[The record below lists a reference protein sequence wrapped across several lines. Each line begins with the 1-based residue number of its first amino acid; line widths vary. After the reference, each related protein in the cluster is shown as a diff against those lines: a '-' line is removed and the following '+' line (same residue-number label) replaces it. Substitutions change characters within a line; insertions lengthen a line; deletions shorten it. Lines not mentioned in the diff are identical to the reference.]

1 MTDVQ
6 RLSILKSSLR
16 SALISDEAMSAE
28 DRASK
33 TAELLDTE
41 AKFQTA
47 VALEATEAAKNE
59 PVENRMTDLV
69 GRVELRSYFDSYISE
84 KPLDG
89 PQRELNAELKA
100 ADNVIPWAAFAPT
113 DSTEERADATTDI
126 SGSVRRTSASP
137 LERIMATA
145 ASTYAGIQT
154 VTVPAGERQFVAMSG
169 GASGGTFARNA
180 AVDGVEATF
189 ETVETKPVRGSIRY
203 KWNLESQ
210 AVMPT
215 LESALRRDAAEALRL
230 HLDAQAL
237 NGNGTAPNPT
247 GLISKLTAST
257 NPTDVIK
264 ASDLFT
270 DAVTLVDGLIATS
283 ASSVRML
290 IGPKAYQKVAAE
302 QLTNKDFVLP
312 KVESRLGGIRVSA
325 QIPAPA
331 STIEGG
337 LAFAT
342 GNPASVFLP
351 VWGPGPV
358 AILDRYT
365 ESAKAI
371 TALTLHYL
379 YNVVELRTSQY
390 KRLAYKISA

>member
-6 RLSILKSSLR
+6 RLDIKRSELR
-16 SALISDEAMSAE
+16 SKLIADEAMSAE
-28 DRASK
+28 DREAATK
-33 TAELLDTE
+33 ELLDTE
-41 AKFQTA
+41 SKYQTA
-47 VALEATEAAKNE
+47 VALEATEQAKNE
-59 PVENRMTDLV
+59 PVENRMADLAAK
-69 GRVELRSYFDSYISE
+69 VELRSYFDSAISGVPISGAE
-84 KPLDG
+84 A
-89 PQRELNAELKA
+89 EFNAELKA

-126 SGSVRRTSASP
+126 TGNVRRTASNP
-137 LERIMATA
+137 LTRIMAKS
-145 ASTYAGIQT
+145 ASTYAGIET
-154 VTVPAGERQFVAMSG
+154 VTVPAGERQFVAMTG

-189 ETVETKPVRGSIRY
+189 ETVETKPTRGSLRY

-210 AVMPT
+210 VVMPT
-215 LESALRRDAAEALRL
+215 LESILKRDAAETLRL
-230 HLDAQAL
+230 HLDHQAL

-247 GLISKLTAST
+247 GLIPKLTA
-257 NPTDVIK
+257 PTTPTTVIK

-270 DAVTLVDGLIATS
+270 DAVTLVDGKVATS
-283 ASSVRML
+283 ASSVRLL
-290 IGPKAYQKVAAE
+290 IGPKAYQKVAGETAS
-302 QLTNKDFVLP
+302 NKDFVLP

-331 STIEGG
+331 SMIEGG
-337 LAFAT
+337 LAFAS

-351 VWGPGPV
+351 VWGPGPTV
-358 AILDRYT
+358 ILDRYT

-390 KRLAYKISA
+390 KRLAYKIR